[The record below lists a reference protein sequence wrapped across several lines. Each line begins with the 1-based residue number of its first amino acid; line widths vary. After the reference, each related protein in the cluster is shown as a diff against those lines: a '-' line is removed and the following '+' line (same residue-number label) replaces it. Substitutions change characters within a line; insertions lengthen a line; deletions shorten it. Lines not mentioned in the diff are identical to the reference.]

1 MAASDTLDRACARKE
16 ETTLAVTEIQEYLK
30 LLPRVKQSPE
40 GSVWLSYDQE
50 ADTLY
55 VNYKKPSFAT
65 DSELTEDDVIVR
77 YAGDEVVGFTVLHA
91 SQRA

>member
-1 MAASDTLDRACARKE
+1 MA
-16 ETTLAVTEIQEYLK
+16 VIEIQEYLK

-40 GSVWLSYDQE
+40 GSVWLSYDRE

-65 DSELTEDDVIVR
+65 DSELTDDDVIVR